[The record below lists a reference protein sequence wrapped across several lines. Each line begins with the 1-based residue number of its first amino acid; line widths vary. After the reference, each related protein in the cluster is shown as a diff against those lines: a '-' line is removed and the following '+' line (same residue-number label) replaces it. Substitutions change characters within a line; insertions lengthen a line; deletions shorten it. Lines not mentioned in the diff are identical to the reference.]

1 MIKLIFEILFY
12 NHSVKKQNL
21 IIWMKKDC
29 KLNVTIS

>member
-21 IIWMKKDC
+21 IIWMKKDR

>member
-12 NHSVKKQNL
+12 SHSVKKQNL
-21 IIWMKKDC
+21 IIWMKKDR